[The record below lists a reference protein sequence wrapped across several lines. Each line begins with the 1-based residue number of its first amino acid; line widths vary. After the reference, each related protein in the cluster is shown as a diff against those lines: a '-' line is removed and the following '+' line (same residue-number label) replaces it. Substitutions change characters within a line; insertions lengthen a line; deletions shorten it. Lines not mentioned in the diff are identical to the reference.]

1 MHASVRS
8 MRARPTRRDPTHSWR
23 VTLANNGPPLAA
35 GSLNDA
41 LRALRA
47 TGLRASTARRLV
59 LEALFAAGEPVSAE
73 AIARGLDGRLPRS
86 DLGSVYRNLE
96 VLERLGLVRHLHR
109 AHGPALYS
117 LARQGQEY
125 LVCDACGSVAAVQA
139 AELEPVR
146 ALLHERFG
154 FDPSFIH
161 FPIVG
166 VCAGC
171 RGERAA

>member
-1 MHASVRS
+1 MHASVRR
-8 MRARPTRRDPTHSWR
+8 MRAGPTRRERTHSWP
-23 VTLANNGPPLAA
+23 VTVANNGPSLAA
-35 GSLNDA
+35 PSVKDA
-41 LRALRA
+41 LRVLRA

-73 AIARGLDGRLPRS
+73 DIAQGLDGRLPRS

-109 AHGPALYS
+109 AHGAALYA
-117 LARQGQEY
+117 LAREGQEY
-125 LVCDACGSVAAVQA
+125 LVCDSCGSVAAVEA

-146 ALLHERFG
+146 ALLRERFG

-161 FPIVG
+161 FPMVG
-166 VCAGC
+166 VCGGC
-171 RGERAA
+171 RREGAA